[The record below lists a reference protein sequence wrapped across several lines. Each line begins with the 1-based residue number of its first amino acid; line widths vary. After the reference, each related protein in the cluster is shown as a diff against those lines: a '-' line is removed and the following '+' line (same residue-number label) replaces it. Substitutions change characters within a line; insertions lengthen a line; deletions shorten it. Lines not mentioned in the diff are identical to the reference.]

1 MSTGRQLARRLATTV
16 YLYSLTRDVPGVRA
30 DELYVAVLD
39 PGDDANWLQRS
50 LDGLEGCCWY
60 LHADVRGYRFSTEAS
75 LVKLIQ
81 EAETEISVSK
91 ARARATKILSEQFK
105 DGVLKVRRAWEDSKV
120 PDNAED
126 AWLVILHWDDFGD
139 VRGVDPHAPL
149 RSRVRQ
155 LWEKAPIG
163 GLREYRNRL
172 VSLAP
177 TAGTHGAMVRAV
189 RTLLALELL
198 SASAAILTALST
210 EKWAELKDKA
220 KGARRRG
227 TSQRLARQVSLAKAK
242 EKLATLDH
250 TLDRSADDH
259 RIPYLGA
266 RRDQVIPYPLDQR
279 FP

>member
-1 MSTGRQLARRLATTV
+1 MTPTGCRRRLTAWK
-16 YLYSLTRDVPGVRA
+16 G
-30 DELYVAVLD
+30 
-39 PGDDANWLQRS
+39 G
-50 LDGLEGCCWY
+50 CWY

-149 RSRVRQ
+149 PSRVRQ

-172 VSLAP
+172 ASLAL

-198 SASAAILTALST
+198 SASEAILTALST

-220 KGARRRG
+220 KEQVLLARVAVCNHANLLCVPGPDGLDVVELDVVTQASVQPNQTDANAARRPHRPGPPGPGLAVWWPRPAVRKLPRRPCRRPGLRRG
-227 TSQRLARQVSLAKAK
+227 SHSRSSAPAR
-242 EKLATLDH
+242 
-250 TLDRSADDH
+250 
-259 RIPYLGA
+259 
-266 RRDQVIPYPLDQR
+266 
-279 FP
+279 